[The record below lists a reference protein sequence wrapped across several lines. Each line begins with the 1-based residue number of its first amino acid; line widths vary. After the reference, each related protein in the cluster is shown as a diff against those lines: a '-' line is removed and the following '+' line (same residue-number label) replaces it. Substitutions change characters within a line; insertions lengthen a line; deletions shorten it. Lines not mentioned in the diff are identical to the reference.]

1 MICNIFLQQR
11 KKYLSEF
18 YNKTPL
24 YSPQK
29 TPVMRP
35 FLLVAALFFSLI
47 PLQAQKTIQLAD
59 IWLNNTFNH
68 AEPPGFRY
76 QRDGAHFT
84 LSDGQA
90 LRQYDLRSG
99 DETALLFD
107 GKKTQPAGG
116 WEEGFDDY
124 EFNADES
131 RLLIS
136 DRTERIYRWSTRA
149 EYYIYTPADKSLVP
163 LHPGAKQRYP
173 AFSPDGKRIAYMV
186 ENDIY
191 IRDLESGNSTR
202 ITGDG
207 RKNAIING
215 ASDWVYEEEF
225 ELLRAFEWSPNGRY
239 LAWLRFD
246 ESAVP
251 EFAMDIY
258 NPKVA
263 YPEIDTFKYP
273 KVDAPNAV
281 VSAWVYALAD
291 GKTQPI
297 QSGADANDYLPRLAW
312 TPEGKVCLTWMNRLQ
327 NHLKLLLADPAS
339 GICTTLY
346 EEKNSRYI
354 ELHDVYFLKNG
365 QGFIVQSEQDG
376 YNHLWQ
382 YNKQGK
388 KKKLLTKGNWDVT
401 DFYGL
406 DEARGIL
413 YFQAAAQSPMR
424 REVYAQPLKGKK
436 MRNLTLEPG
445 FNSAQFNPTFDYFMH
460 SISNL
465 NAPPRFAVLDWEGQP
480 LRVLEQNKRL
490 QAQTTEYGLRPAQFF
505 TFKTSENVN
514 LNGWMIRPEGPE
526 WVDKKLPVL
535 MFVYGGPGS
544 QQVLDQWKG
553 QNYWWFQML
562 VQQGFVVACVDN
574 RGTGARG
581 EDFKKITYKQ
591 LGHYET
597 LDQIEAA
604 KYLGSLPFVDPARIG
619 IFGWS
624 YGGYMSSL
632 CLLKGAEQFKAAI
645 AVAPV
650 INWKWYDSV
659 YTERYMQSYA
669 LNPDGYDSN
678 APINFAKKLQGKY
691 LLVHGLADDNVH
703 FQHSAEM
710 AKKLIAANKPFESM
724 IYPNRNHGIRGGKAR
739 LHLYTLMTNFLKE
752 NL

>member
-1 MICNIFLQQR
+1 
-11 KKYLSEF
+11 
-18 YNKTPL
+18 
-24 YSPQK
+24 
-29 TPVMRP
+29 MRA
-35 FLLVAALFFSLI
+35 LLLWIALCAGL
-47 PLQAQKTIQLAD
+47 LTAQAQKEIELAD

-76 QRDGAHFT
+76 QRDGAHYT
-84 LSDGQA
+84 LSDGTS

-99 DETALLFD
+99 AETAVLFD
-107 GKKTQPAGG
+107 GKKNQPGGG
-116 WEEGFDDY
+116 WDEGFDNY

-149 EYYIYTPADKSLVP
+149 VYYVYKPDDKSLRP

-173 AFSPDGKRIAYMV
+173 TFSPDGKRIAYLI
-186 ENDIY
+186 ENDLY
-191 IRDLESGNSTR
+191 IRNLDTDETVRVSR
-202 ITGDG
+202 DG

-225 ELLRAFEWSPNGRY
+225 ELLRAFEWSPDGRY

-251 EFAMDIY
+251 EFSMDIY
-258 NPKVA
+258 NPKEA
-263 YPEIDTFKYP
+263 YPQIDTFKYP
-273 KVDAPNAV
+273 KVDAPNAI
-281 VSAWVYALAD
+281 VSAWVYALND
-291 GKTQPI
+291 GQTRQI
-297 QSGADANDYLPRLAW
+297 QTGADPNDYLPRIAW
-312 TPEGKVCLTWMNRLQ
+312 SPDGKICLTWMNRLQ

-339 GICTTLY
+339 GVCTTLY

-365 QGFIVQSEQDG
+365 KGFILQSEQDG

-382 YNKQGK
+382 YNQQGK
-388 KKKLLTKGNWDVT
+388 KKKLLTKGKWDVT

-436 MRNLTLEPG
+436 MRNLTLTPG
-445 FNSAQFNPTFDYFMH
+445 FNAAQFSPTFDYFMH

-465 NAPPRFAVLDWEGQP
+465 NAPPRFAVLDREGQS
-480 LRVLEQNKRL
+480 LRALEQNERL
-490 QAQTTEYGLRPAQFF
+490 QAQITEHGLRPAQFF
-505 TFKTSENVN
+505 TFTTAENVN
-514 LNGWMIRPEGPE
+514 LNGWMIRPEGPQ

-604 KYLGSLPFVDPARIG
+604 KYLGSLPFVDAARIG

-739 LHLYTLMTNFLKE
+739 LHLYTLMTKFLKE